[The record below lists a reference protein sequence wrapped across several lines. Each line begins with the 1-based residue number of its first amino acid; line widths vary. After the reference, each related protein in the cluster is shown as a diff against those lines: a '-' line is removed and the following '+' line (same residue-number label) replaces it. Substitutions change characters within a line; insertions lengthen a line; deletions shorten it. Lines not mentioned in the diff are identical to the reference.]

1 MSRSARCNRTTKETE
16 IQVYLKLE
24 GKGKATIKTPVGFFN
39 HMLESFSKH
48 GLFDLNVKAQ
58 GDLQVDQHH
67 LIEDCGIVLG
77 QAFSKALGDRK
88 GINRA
93 GYFVFPMDEAL
104 SLAAVD
110 IGGRPFL
117 QYEGSFKRRFC
128 GAMDIDLVEDF
139 FQAFAANLKANIAIR
154 ILSGRSD
161 HHKMEAMFKAF
172 GKAMRMACSLDSR
185 EEEAIPSIKG
195 VIDDDRNH

>member
-16 IQVYLKLE
+16 VRVYLILE

-58 GDLQVDQHH
+58 GDLHVDQHH

-93 GYFVFPMDEAL
+93 GYFVFPMDDVL

-128 GAMDIDLVEDF
+128 GAMDTDLVEDF

-185 EEEAIPSIKG
+185 EKEAIPSIKG